1 MRTALTALAAAL
13 VLASSAAFA
22 DPYITKDQ
30 VDFTH
35 LLPTPPA
42 IGTGAGQ
49 RDLAEV
55 VRTRADADDDERA
68 RAVADAEVSIFRF
81 ADVLGPKFREGR
93 RLQKTI
99 AFFRHVVRD
108 TLPLS
113 SDVKTFWRRP
123 RPFAADPNI
132 HPSPDALP
140 SACNSRP
147 NAPGTPPTSDC
158 PNGISYSFPSGH
170 ATFGTYVAILLAE
183 MVPERRDELM
193 ARGRLYGHHR
203 VVNGVHFPTD
213 IEGGRIA
220 ATVLVALMM
229 QNPHFRADLA
239 EAKAELRAVLG
250 LGPR

>member
-1 MRTALTALAAAL
+1 MQRLTFAAIALIAATAT
-13 VLASSAAFA
+13 VHA
-22 DPYITKDQ
+22 DPYVTKEQ

-42 IGTGAGQ
+42 LDTGPGQ

-55 VRTRADADDDERA
+55 IRMRADADADERA
-68 RAVADAEVSIFRF
+68 TAIADAKVSIFRF
-81 ADVLGPKFREGR
+81 ADVLGPKFSDGP

-99 AFFRHVVRD
+99 AFFAHVTQD

-113 SDVKTFWRRP
+113 SDVKTHWRRA

-132 HPSPDALP
+132 HPAPDVLP
-140 SACNSRP
+140 SACNTRRE
-147 NAPGTPPTSDC
+147 APGTLPTADC
-158 PNGISYSFPSGH
+158 PNGVSYSFPSGH
-170 ATFGTYVAILLAE
+170 STFGTYVATLLAE
-183 MVPERRDELM
+183 MVPEKRDELM
-193 ARGRLYGHHR
+193 ARGRRYGDNR
-203 VVNGVHFPTD
+203 VINGVHYPTD

-229 QNPHFRADLA
+229 QNAHFRADLA
-239 EAKAELRAVLG
+239 EATAELRTVLG